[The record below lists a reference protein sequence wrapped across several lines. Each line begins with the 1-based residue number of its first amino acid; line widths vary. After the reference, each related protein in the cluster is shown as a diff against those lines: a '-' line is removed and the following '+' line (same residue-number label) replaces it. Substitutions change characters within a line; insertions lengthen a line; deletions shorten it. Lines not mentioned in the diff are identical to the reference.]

1 MMTQQTTSGKS
12 SFTPMSRP
20 MLQRKCAC
28 GGTPGPSGE
37 CAACKKKREASQG
50 MLQRAAS
57 NTNHVNEVPGIVHDV
72 LRSSGQ
78 PLETGTREFMESRFG
93 QDFSGVR
100 VHTDSRAAESARAVN
115 ALAYTVGRNVVFDS
129 GRYTPQTQAGQKLMA
144 HELTHVVQQSQQPQ
158 NVMRKGLE
166 VGLPDTAFERQADSM
181 AEQIMQG
188 STQPQKAD
196 QVANQIMRGSTAQPS
211 EFIGLIVQRKIGDI
225 HDLTAQRFAG
235 NRVLEAVFDNE
246 RVLHKGDSGTAVR
259 LVQES
264 LVAQGYAFPLGGA
277 DGVFGN
283 ETEGQVKQ
291 FQIDTG
297 AIKIDGIVGPQT
309 LQLLDMH
316 DPGTTRA
323 SGRLAGPV
331 PARAPAAPIATSVNF
346 SEDPTELFAGYD
358 NSVTPNWLV
367 VPTNGRRRAA
377 AAITPARARPSFVST
392 NTGVATVNVTAG
404 GVVVSGVS
412 SGTAQIQAKEGA
424 TVLSQIEVSVKNR
437 LDRSVAFHYVCDSAV
452 PPHCSN
458 GAPSATDMQSLLNR
472 VWERQANVRFTG
484 GTSTNVV
491 APGDLGPAVDVP
503 SDCGGE
509 WNTVTA
515 LGTGAQHNVF
525 RVWHVML
532 NGDSANDAV
541 TCLPDI
547 IIGDNPCADGL
558 GLAHEAGHA
567 LASNL
572 DHPDN
577 FIMTPCT
584 SGRADQRVSKLMV
597 DKVNP

>member
-1 MMTQQTTSGKS
+1 MTQQTTGNKS

-28 GGTPGPSGE
+28 GGTPGASGE

-57 NTNHVNEVPGIVHDV
+57 STGPVNEVPGIVHDV

-129 GRYTPQTQAGQKLMA
+129 GRYAPKTQTGQKLMA
-144 HELTHVVQQSQQPQ
+144 HELTHVVQQSQHSH

-166 VGLPDTAFERQADSM
+166 VGSPDTVFERQADSM
-181 AEQIMQG
+181 AERVMQD
-188 STQPQKAD
+188 STQPQQAD
-196 QVANQIMRGSTAQPS
+196 QVAKQIMRGNKAQSS
-211 EFIGLIVQRKIGDI
+211 EFTGLIVQRTIGDL
-225 HDLTAQRFAG
+225 HDLTSRRFAG
-235 NRVLEAVFDNE
+235 NQVLEGVFDNE
-246 RVLHKGDSGTAVR
+246 RVLQNGDSGTAVR
-259 LVQES
+259 LVQRS
-264 LVAQGYAFPLGGA
+264 LIAQRYAFPLGGA

-283 ETEGQVKQ
+283 ETEEQVKQ
-291 FQIDTG
+291 FQINTG
-297 AIKIDGIVGPQT
+297 AVTVDGIINPET
-309 LQLLDMH
+309 MQLLDMH
-316 DPGTTRA
+316 DPGSTRA
-323 SGRLAGPV
+323 SGRLAGPL
-331 PARAPAAPIATSVNF
+331 PARSPAAPTATSVGF
-346 SEDPTELFAGYD
+346 SEDPTETFAGYD
-358 NSVTPNWLV
+358 NSANWLV
-367 VPTNGRRRAA
+367 VPTNGRRRVAA
-377 AAITPARARPSFVST
+377 VIAPASARPSFVST
-392 NTGVATVNVTAG
+392 NKGVATVKVTAG

-412 SGTAQIQAKEGA
+412 HGTTLIQAKQGA
-424 TVLSQIEVSVKNR
+424 TVLGQLQVSVKNR
-437 LDRSVAFHYVCDSAV
+437 LNRSVAFHYVCDSAV

-458 GAPSATDMQSLLNR
+458 GGPSATDMQSLLNR

-491 APGDLGPAVDVP
+491 APGDLGPEVDWTTP
-503 SDCGGE
+503 GGGE

-515 LGTGAQHNVF
+515 LGTGAAYNVF
-525 RVWHVML
+525 RVWSYMQ
-532 NGDSANDAV
+532 DRSSANDAANLGSNTV
-541 TCLPDI
+541 
-547 IIGDNPCADGL
+547 IGDNPCADGWGLTHECGHFL
-558 GLAHEAGHA
+558 G
-567 LASNL
+567 L

-584 SGRADQRVSKLMV
+584 SGRVDQRVSKRMV